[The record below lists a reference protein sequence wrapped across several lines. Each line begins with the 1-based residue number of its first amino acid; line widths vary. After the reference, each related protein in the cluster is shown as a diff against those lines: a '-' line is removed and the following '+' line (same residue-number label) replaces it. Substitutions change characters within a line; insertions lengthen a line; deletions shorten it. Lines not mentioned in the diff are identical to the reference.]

1 MRRFL
6 VQFLVL
12 SAFVWMLAACN
23 PSKHLKDGEY
33 MLTKNTVKVE
43 DKKGIEFDNLIYTV
57 RPITNKKFLDVFPI
71 KASRY
76 VNHLPKTDSLGN
88 VIKDT
93 KWMKRMREAGE
104 EPVLLDST
112 LITYSLDQIRIAMKN
127 LGYFNAESYAT
138 VKCKDPNKLHPRR
151 HKAEVTY
158 HVTANEAF
166 YIRDIKYHID
176 IFEYKRIILKDTAN
190 RLFKVGEKYNADN
203 LIAEQSRIVNHIRDN
218 GYYYVSNDIVS
229 FEIDT
234 LDAANHLDK
243 KGNKTL
249 RINILVNFSKI
260 KDKEIRERHAYR
272 YTFNN
277 VYIYPNY
284 DITHNYNQRK
294 SDIVYKKRKDDSTR
308 YHIITI
314 PPDSTVTRKNRPIR
328 DIRPRILTD
337 NILTKRGLP
346 YSQSLISRSRSK
358 LNGLK
363 NFNYIDIEVTESVM
377 GRDTVN
383 KTGLLNTVYRLS
395 RNKLHSIAAQL
406 EARSDKASL
415 SLTYSNKNLF
425 RSAEFFNINVYG
437 SLGFYIKS
445 KTAEE
450 KARFILESEEVGGE
464 ISMDFRRL
472 LFFRKTQKIEANYY
486 GTQAKIGVHFQNNT
500 LYQRGLYNGALIYT
514 LAHTSYLTHT
524 ITPVDL
530 SVIKIISKGEEFDR
544 VLSLYSKD
552 FQQKYQDNF
561 LLSFK
566 YGLTYTQPV
575 KDARNSFIVRLRAE
589 SSGMFLSA
597 ICAMSNAPRNDEGK
611 YTINGIN
618 YGNFERAEIDL
629 RYTRTINK
637 NNAIATRFDLGI
649 GLPLW
654 NATTL
659 PFEKSF
665 YLGGSNS
672 MRAWNYRALGPGS
685 YYTEEE
691 VENDIRTGDIKLE
704 MNVEYRGTIYKFI
717 KYGIFVDAGNIW
729 LSHKDEDMPNAEFQL
744 NRFYKEIGFGA
755 GVGLRLDFGFFIIR
769 LDAALPI
776 YDPSQPPARRWI
788 GTETVDGKTGL
799 NKAVN
804 FTFGIGHAF

>member
-6 VQFLVL
+6 VQLLVF
-12 SAFVWMLAACN
+12 SAFAWFLAACN

-33 MLTKNTVKVE
+33 LLSKNTVKVE

-71 KASRY
+71 KANRY

-88 VIKDT
+88 IIKDT
-93 KWMKRMREAGE
+93 KWMKRMRAAGE
-104 EPVLLDST
+104 EPVLLDTT
-112 LITYSLDQIRIAMKN
+112 LISYSLDQIRIAMKN

-138 VKCKDPNKLHPRR
+138 VNYKDPNRFHPRR

-158 HVTANEAF
+158 HVTANDAF
-166 YIRDIKYHID
+166 YIRDIRYAID
-176 IFEYKRIILKDTAN
+176 IFEYKRIILKDTSN
-190 RLFKVGEKYNADN
+190 RLFKIGDKYNADN
-203 LIAEQSRIVNHIRDN
+203 LIAEQSRIVNNIRDN

-234 LDAANHLDK
+234 LDAENHLDA

-249 RINILVNFSKI
+249 SIKILINFSKI
-260 KDKEIRERHAYR
+260 KDKEIRERHAYKFF
-272 YTFNN
+272 FNN

-284 DITHNYNQRK
+284 DITHNYNQSATRITYRK
-294 SDIVYKKRKDDSTR
+294 KKDDTR
-308 YHIITI
+308 YYIITT
-314 PPDSTVTRKNRPIR
+314 PPDSTVTRKNRPIP

-337 NILTKRGLP
+337 NILSKNGLP

-358 LNGLK
+358 LSGLK
-363 NFNYIDIEVTESVM
+363 NFNYIDIDIVESVS
-377 GRDTVN
+377 GRDTIN

-395 RNKLHSIAAQL
+395 RNKLHSLAAQL

-425 RSAEFFNINVYG
+425 RSAEFFNVNVYG

-445 KTAEE
+445 KTPEE
-450 KARFILESEEVGGE
+450 KAKFILESEEVGGE
-464 ISMDFRRL
+464 VSMDFRRL
-472 LFFRKTQKIEANYY
+472 LFFRKTQKIEANHY
-486 GTQAKIGVHFQNNT
+486 GTQIKVGIHFQNNT
-500 LYQRGLYNGALIYT
+500 LYQRGLYNGAIVYSLAYT
-514 LAHTSYLTHT
+514 SHLTHT
-524 ITPVDL
+524 ITPIDL
-530 SVIKIISKGEEFDR
+530 SVIDIKSKGEEFAQ

-552 FQQKYQDNF
+552 FRQKYQDNF

-575 KDARNSFIVRLRAE
+575 KNPRNSFIARLRAE

-597 ICAMSNAPRNDEGK
+597 LCTMAKAPKNEEGK
-611 YTINGIN
+611 YTIGGIN

-629 RYTRTINK
+629 RYTYTINK
-637 NNAIATRFDLGI
+637 SNSVATRFDFGI

-672 MRAWNYRALGPGS
+672 MRAWNYRSLGPGS

-704 MNVEYRGTIYKFI
+704 MNVEYRGTLYKFI

-729 LSHKDEDMPNAEFQL
+729 LSHKDEDMPNAEFSIK
-744 NRFYKEIGFGA
+744 RFYKEIGFGA

-776 YDPSQPPARRWI
+776 FDPSQAPDRRWI
-788 GTETVDGKTGL
+788 GTEVVDGKKGL
-799 NKAVN
+799 NKSVN
-804 FTFGIGHAF
+804 FTFGFGHAF

>member
-1 MRRFL
+1 MRHILNSLFL
-6 VQFLVL
+6 ISIALF
-12 SAFVWMLAACN
+12 LAACN
-23 PSKHLKDGEY
+23 PSRHLKDNEY
-33 MLTKNTVKVE
+33 LLTKNTVKVE

-57 RPITNKKFLDVFPI
+57 RPITNKKFLDVFPL

-76 VNHLPKTDSLGN
+76 VNNLPKTDSLGN

-93 KWMKRMREAGE
+93 KWMKKMREAGE
-104 EPVLLDST
+104 EPVLLDTT
-112 LITYSLDQIRIAMKN
+112 LITYSLNQIQIAMKK

-138 VKCKDPNKLHPRR
+138 IKYKDPNKLHPKR

-158 HVTANEAF
+158 HVTAHDAF
-166 YIRDIKYHID
+166 YIREIRYSID

-190 RLFKVGEKYNADN
+190 RLFKVGDKYNADN
-203 LIAEQSRIVNHIRDN
+203 LIAEQSRIVNNIRDN

-234 LDAANHLDK
+234 LDAENHRDA
-243 KGNKTL
+243 KGNRTL
-249 RINILVNFSKI
+249 SVRILINFSKI
-260 KDKEIRERHAYR
+260 KDKDIRERHAYKF
-272 YTFNN
+272 YFNN

-284 DITHNYNQRK
+284 DITHNYNQSATRITYRK
-294 SDIVYKKRKDDSTR
+294 KKDDTR
-308 YHIITI
+308 YYIITT
-314 PPDSTVTRKNRPIR
+314 PPDSNVTRKNKPIP

-337 NILTKRGLP
+337 NILSKSGLP

-358 LNGLK
+358 LSGLK
-363 NFNYIDIEVTESVM
+363 NFNYIDIDVVESVS

-383 KTGLLNTVYRLS
+383 KTGMLNTIYRLS

-425 RSAEFFNINVYG
+425 RSAEYFNVNVYG

-450 KARFILESEEVGGE
+450 KAKFILESEEVGGE

-472 LFFRKTQKIEANYY
+472 LFFRKTQKIEASNY
-486 GTQAKIGVHFQNNT
+486 GTQIKVGAHFQNNT
-500 LYQRGLYNGALIYT
+500 LYQRGLYNGAIVYT
-514 LAHTSYLTHT
+514 LAYTSNLTHT
-524 ITPVDL
+524 ITPIDL
-530 SVIKIISKGEEFDR
+530 SVIDITSKGEEFAQ

-552 FQQKYQDNF
+552 FRQKYQDNF

-575 KDARNSFIVRLRAE
+575 KNPRNSFIARFRAE

-597 ICAMSNAPRNDEGK
+597 ICTMAKAPKNDEGK
-611 YTINGIN
+611 YTIGGIN

-629 RYTRTINK
+629 RYTYTINK
-637 NNAIATRFDLGI
+637 SNSVATRFDFGI

-672 MRAWNYRALGPGS
+672 MRAWNYRSLGPGS

-729 LSHKDEDMPNAEFQL
+729 LSHKDEDMPNAEFSI

-788 GTETVDGKTGL
+788 GTETVDGKTSL
-799 NKAVN
+799 NKAIN